1 MKITKHEEILKEVEQ
16 TINSAIKDK
25 QGLLMHQRRLM
36 SMISLGASN
45 LIELYLHNLNVID
58 PGISIKHNWFSKSK
72 EKIKLKLDSITSK
85 NLNEIK
91 NMHEIIGLINQIE
104 QDRNEIIY
112 GAPVTDKVLR
122 RKIDAYLELKKLC
135 DYETD

>member
-58 PGISIKHNWFSKSK
+58 PGINVKHNWFSKSK
-72 EKIKLKLDSITSK
+72 EKIKLKLDSIISK

-91 NMHEIIGLINQIE
+91 NIHEIIGLINQIE

-122 RKIDAYLELKKLC
+122 RKIDAYLELKELC